1 MKQRLKSALAALLL
15 VAVLGV
21 GLGFAAG
28 GVQSYKFSA
37 VAGTTVH
44 TVGADKIQ
52 VTTSASVTVYISI
65 ANGVV
70 TGAVEPLLQSG
81 ATVTIVLLHD
91 VDTAADD
98 EVLFSGKID
107 YPAIFSDI
115 YPHETGHTEE

>member
-1 MKQRLKSALAALLL
+1 MKVQLKSALAALVL
-15 VAVLGV
+15 VAGLGV

-37 VAGTTVH
+37 PTGTTIH
-44 TVGADKIQ
+44 TAGADKIQ

-65 ANGVV
+65 VNGVV
-70 TGAVEPLLQSG
+70 TGAVEPLTESG

-91 VDTAADD
+91 VETTTDD
-98 EVLFSGKID
+98 EVLFSGKIN
-107 YPAIFSDI
+107 YPTIFNDI